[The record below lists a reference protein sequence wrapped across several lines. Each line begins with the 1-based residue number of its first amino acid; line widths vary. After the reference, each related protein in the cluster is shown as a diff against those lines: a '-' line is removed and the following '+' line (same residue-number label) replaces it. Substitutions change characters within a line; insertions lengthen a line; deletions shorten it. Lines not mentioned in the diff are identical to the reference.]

1 LTKSGITGI
10 SSQKVVGGLFPE
22 ENLRTL
28 RVSVLNIRLLLPTQG
43 RLIRHIWHII
53 DIYDTNSTEQ
63 SAQQEYQPG

>member
-1 LTKSGITGI
+1 M
-10 SSQKVVGGLFPE
+10 
-22 ENLRTL
+22 